1 MPKNK
6 GKGGKNRKKGTNK
19 NEGVKREL
27 ILREDG
33 QEYGICTASLG
44 CNRVKVHLFSGQ
56 DVIGVIRGKIVRR
69 MWIGLGNV
77 VLVGN
82 REFESGAQKVDVILR
97 YSPEEATQLQEQGHI
112 PDISRWSLVGRG
124 GMVEEADD
132 GAGGNIKFRSSG
144 KSTEVKVKNNDG
156 WDLPDFDEEFEE
168 GEEGE
173 EEEDEEEEDEEEEE
187 GELQPDV
194 EIIRK
199 PNRHD
204 TKVHDKRKD
213 DAKTKQAKS
222 KGKGEAPPDEKDVKK
237 AQKVAK
243 AAPAPV
249 QVQPQKQNVS
259 ATKQAKSNA
268 FKPKAE
274 GDLDDQ
280 DIDDI

>member
-124 GMVEEADD
+124 GMVEEADV
-132 GAGGNIKFRSSG
+132 G
-144 KSTEVKVKNNDG
+144 EVKVKNNDG

-249 QVQPQKQNVS
+249 QVQP
-259 ATKQAKSNA
+259 
-268 FKPKAE
+268 
-274 GDLDDQ
+274 
-280 DIDDI
+280 